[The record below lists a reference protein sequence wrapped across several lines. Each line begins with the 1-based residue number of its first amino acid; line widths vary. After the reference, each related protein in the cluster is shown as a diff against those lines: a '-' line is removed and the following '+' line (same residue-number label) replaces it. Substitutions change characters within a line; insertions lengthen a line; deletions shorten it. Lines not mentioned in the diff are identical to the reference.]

1 MELLLPHPSNSS
13 PLTVLGFLDRAASV
27 YGDSPSLVHATTT
40 HTWSETHS
48 RCLRVAST
56 LSSSSLGIN
65 RGQVVSVI
73 GHNVP
78 SVYELQ
84 FAVPMSGAVLN
95 NINPRLDAHA
105 LSVVLRHSESKLV
118 FVDHQ
123 SSSLV
128 LEAVSFLPKNEK
140 PRLVLLQDDSNTS
153 DIANMST
160 SSSADVDFL
169 DTYEGVMER
178 GDSEFKWVRP
188 NNEWNP
194 MVLNY
199 TSGTTSSPKGV
210 VLSHRAVFMSTV
222 NSLLYWSMPNRPVY
236 LWTLPMFHANGWGYT
251 WATAAVGATNICV
264 RRVDAPTI
272 FELIDKHQVTHMCAA
287 PMVLNMLTNYPARK
301 QLNRPVQVMTAGAPP
316 PATVISSAENLGFN
330 VSHGYGLTET
340 GGLVVT
346 CAWKPEW
353 DGLGQDERAK
363 LKSRQG
369 IRTAVFA
376 EADVLDTLTGKSVK
390 RDGVTVGEIVFRGG
404 SVMLGYYKDPEGTAG
419 CMRGDGWFYTGD
431 IGVMHPDGYLEVKD
445 RSKDVIICGGEN
457 ISSTEVETVLYTNQ
471 AVKEAAVVAKPDKMW
486 GETPCAFVSLKCGDD
501 GGAVTEREI
510 REFCK
515 KKLPKYMVPR
525 NVVFME
531 ELPKTS
537 TGKIQKFLLRQM
549 AKSLP

>member
-13 PLTVLGFLDRAASV
+13 PLTVLGFLERAASI
-27 YGDSPSLVHATTT
+27 YGDSPSLIHTNTDR
-40 HTWSETHS
+40 TWSETHS

-73 GHNVP
+73 GPSVP

-105 LSVVLRHSESKLV
+105 LSVLLRHSESKLV
-118 FVDHQ
+118 FVDHH
-123 SSSLV
+123 SSSLA

-140 PRLVLLQDDSNTS
+140 PRLVLLNDDDN
-153 DIANMST
+153 T
-160 SSSADVDFL
+160 SSSSTDVDFL

-178 GDSEFKWVRP
+178 GDSRFKWVRP
-188 NNEWNP
+188 ENEWNP

-199 TSGTTSSPKGV
+199 TSGTTTSPKGV

-222 NSLLYWSMPNRPVY
+222 NSILQWSLPNRPVY

-251 WATAAVGATNICV
+251 WATAAVGAINICV
-264 RRVDAPTI
+264 QRVDAETI
-272 FELIDKHQVTHMCAA
+272 FDLIDEHHVTHMCAA
-287 PMVLNMLTNYPARK
+287 PTVLNMLTNYPARK
-301 QLNRPVQVMTAGAPP
+301 QLKSPVQVMTAGAPP
-316 PATVISSAENLGFN
+316 PATVISEAETLGFE
-330 VSHGYGLTET
+330 VGHGYGMTET
-340 GGLVVT
+340 GGLVVSCT
-346 CAWKPEW
+346 WKPEW
-353 DGLGQDERAK
+353 DHLEPTERAK
-363 LKSRQG
+363 MKSRQG
-369 IRTAVFA
+369 IRTALFA
-376 EADVLDTLTGKSVK
+376 EADVIDPITGKSVK
-390 RDGVTVGEIVFRGG
+390 HDGVTVGEIVFRGG
-404 SVMLGYYKDPEGTAG
+404 MVMLGYYKDPKGTAAS
-419 CMRGDGWFYTGD
+419 MREDGWFYTGD
-431 IGVMHPDGYLEVKD
+431 MGVMHPDGYMEVKD

-457 ISSTEVETVLYTNQ
+457 INSTEVETVLYTNP

-486 GETPCAFVSLKCGDD
+486 GETPCAFVSLKHHKGS
-501 GGAVTEREI
+501 VTEREI

-515 KKLPKYMVPR
+515 TKLPKYMVPR
-525 NVVFME
+525 NVVFQE

>member
-1 MELLLPHPSNSS
+1 MEFLLPHPSNSS
-13 PLTVLGFLDRAASV
+13 PLTVLGFLDRAASI
-27 YGDSPSLVHATTT
+27 YGDSPSLLHDTTT

-73 GHNVP
+73 GPNVP

-118 FVDHQ
+118 FVDHH

-128 LEAVSFLPKNEK
+128 LEALAFLPKNEK
-140 PRLVLLQDDSNTS
+140 PRLVLLQDDSNISGLT
-153 DIANMST
+153 NMSA

-178 GDSEFKWVRP
+178 GDPRFKWVRP

-287 PMVLNMLTNYPARK
+287 PMVLNMLSNYPARK
-301 QLNRPVQVMTAGAPP
+301 QLKRPVQVMTAGAPP
-316 PATVISSAENLGFN
+316 PATVISSAESLGFD
-330 VSHGYGLTET
+330 VAHGYGLTET

-390 RDGVTVGEIVFRGG
+390 HDGVTVGEIVFRGG
-404 SVMLGYYKDPEGTAG
+404 CVMLGYYKDPEGTAAS
-419 CMRGDGWFYTGD
+419 MREDGWFYTGD

-457 ISSTEVETVLYTNQ
+457 ISSTEVETVLYTNP

-486 GETPCAFVSLKCGDD
+486 GETPCAFVSLKCSD
-501 GGAVTEREI
+501 GGSVTEREV

>member
-13 PLTVLGFLDRAASV
+13 PLTVLGFLERAASI
-27 YGDSPSLVHATTT
+27 YGDSPSLLHTNTVR
-40 HTWSETHS
+40 TWSETHS
-48 RCLRVAST
+48 RCLRIAST

-73 GHNVP
+73 GPSVP

-84 FAVPMSGAVLN
+84 FAVPMAGAVLN

-105 LSVVLRHSESKLV
+105 LSVLLRHSESKLV
-118 FVDHQ
+118 FVDHH
-123 SSSLV
+123 SSSLA

-140 PRLVLLQDDSNTS
+140 PRLVLLRDDDVSS
-153 DIANMST
+153 

-178 GDSEFKWVRP
+178 GDPRFNWVRP
-188 NNEWNP
+188 ENEWIP

-199 TSGTTSSPKGV
+199 TSGTTTSPKGV

-222 NSLLYWSMPNRPVY
+222 NSMLQWSLPNRPVY

-251 WATAAVGATNICV
+251 WATAAVGAVNICV

-272 FELIDKHQVTHMCAA
+272 FDLIDKHQVTHMCAA
-287 PMVLNMLTNYPARK
+287 PTVLNILTNYPARK
-301 QLNRPVQVMTAGAPP
+301 QLKNPVQVMTAGAPP
-316 PATVISSAENLGFN
+316 PATVISEAETLGFD
-330 VSHGYGLTET
+330 VGHGYGMTET
-340 GGLVVT
+340 GGLVVSCT
-346 CAWKPEW
+346 WKPEW
-353 DGLGQDERAK
+353 DRLEPNERAK
-363 LKSRQG
+363 MKSRQG
-369 IRTAVFA
+369 IRTALFA
-376 EADVLDTLTGKSVK
+376 EADVIDPITGKSVK
-390 RDGVTVGEIVFRGG
+390 HDGVTVGEIVFRG
-404 SVMLGYYKDPEGTAG
+404 SMVMLGYYKDPKGTAAS
-419 CMRGDGWFYTGD
+419 MREDGWFYTGD
-431 IGVMHPDGYLEVKD
+431 MGVIHPDGYMEVKD

-457 ISSTEVETVLYTNQ
+457 INSTEVETVLYTNP

-486 GETPCAFVSLKCGDD
+486 GETPCAFVSLKDHKGP
-501 GGAVTEREI
+501 VTEREI

-515 KKLPKYMVPR
+515 TKLPKYMVPR
-525 NVVFME
+525 NVVFQE

-549 AKSLP
+549 TKSLP

>member
-13 PLTVLGFLDRAASV
+13 PLTVLGFLERAASV
-27 YGDSPSLVHATTT
+27 YGDSPSLLHTTTT

-48 RCLRVAST
+48 RCLRIAST

-73 GHNVP
+73 GPNVP

-84 FAVPMSGAVLN
+84 FAVPMSGAILN

-105 LSVVLRHSESKLV
+105 LSVLLRHSESKLV
-118 FVDHQ
+118 FVDHH

-140 PRLVLLQDDSNTS
+140 PRLVLLHDDGDDTS
-153 DIANMST
+153 LS
-160 SSSADVDFL
+160 DVEFL
-169 DTYEGVMER
+169 DTYEGFMET
-178 GDSEFKWVRP
+178 GDSKFKWVRP
-188 NNEWNP
+188 ENEWVP

-210 VLSHRAVFMSTV
+210 MLSHRAVFMSTV
-222 NSLLYWSMPNRPVY
+222 NSLLDWSMPNRPVY

-251 WATAAVGATNICV
+251 WATAAVGATNICL

-287 PMVLNMLTNYPARK
+287 PMVLNMLTNYSDRK
-301 QLNRPVQVMTAGAPP
+301 QLKSPVRVMTAGAPP
-316 PATVISSAENLGFN
+316 PATVISRAENLGFD
-330 VSHGYGLTET
+330 VGHGYGLTET
-340 GGLVVT
+340 GGLVVS

-353 DGLGQDERAK
+353 DCLGPNERAT

-376 EADVLDTLTGKSVK
+376 EADLRDPITGKSVK
-390 RDGVTVGEIVFRGG
+390 HDGATVGEIVFRGG
-404 SVMLGYYKDPEGTAG
+404 SVMLGYYKDPEGTAAS
-419 CMRGDGWFYTGD
+419 MREDGWFYTGD
-431 IGVMHPDGYLEVKD
+431 MGVMHPDGYLEVKD

-457 ISSTEVETVLYTNQ
+457 ISSTEVETVLYTNPV
-471 AVKEAAVVAKPDKMW
+471 VKEAAVVAKPDKMW
-486 GETPCAFVSLKCGDD
+486 GETPCAFVSLKYHD
-501 GGAVTEREI
+501 GTVTEREI

-515 KKLPKYMVPR
+515 TKLPKYMVPR
-525 NVVFME
+525 NVVFQE

-537 TGKIQKFLLRQM
+537 TGKIQKYLLRQM

>member
-1 MELLLPHPSNSS
+1 
-13 PLTVLGFLDRAASV
+13 
-27 YGDSPSLVHATTT
+27 
-40 HTWSETHS
+40 
-48 RCLRVAST
+48 
-56 LSSSSLGIN
+56 
-65 RGQVVSVI
+65 
-73 GHNVP
+73 
-78 SVYELQ
+78 
-84 FAVPMSGAVLN
+84 MSGAVLN

-118 FVDHQ
+118 FVDHH

-128 LEAVSFLPKNEK
+128 LEALSFLPKNEK
-140 PRLVLLQDDSNTS
+140 PRLVLLQDDSNISGLT
-153 DIANMST
+153 NMSA

-178 GDSEFKWVRP
+178 GDPRFKWVRP

-287 PMVLNMLTNYPARK
+287 PMVLNMLTNYPSRK
-301 QLNRPVQVMTAGAPP
+301 QLKRPVQIMTAGAPP
-316 PATVISSAENLGFN
+316 PATVISSAESLGFD
-330 VSHGYGLTET
+330 VAHGYGLTET

-353 DGLGQDERAK
+353 DGLGQDERAR
-363 LKSRQG
+363 LK
-369 IRTAVFA
+369 
-376 EADVLDTLTGKSVK
+376 
-390 RDGVTVGEIVFRGG
+390 
-404 SVMLGYYKDPEGTAG
+404 
-419 CMRGDGWFYTGD
+419 
-431 IGVMHPDGYLEVKD
+431 EV
-445 RSKDVIICGGEN
+445 
-457 ISSTEVETVLYTNQ
+457 
-471 AVKEAAVVAKPDKMW
+471 
-486 GETPCAFVSLKCGDD
+486 
-501 GGAVTEREI
+501 

>member
-1 MELLLPHPSNSS
+1 MEVLLPHPSNSS

-27 YGDSPSLVHATTT
+27 YGDSPSLLHDTTT

-73 GHNVP
+73 GPNVP

-118 FVDHQ
+118 FVDHH

-128 LEAVSFLPKNEK
+128 LEALSFFPKNEK
-140 PRLVLLQDDSNTS
+140 PRLVLLQDDSNISGLT
-153 DIANMST
+153 NMSA

-178 GDSEFKWVRP
+178 GDPRFKWVRP

-301 QLNRPVQVMTAGAPP
+301 QLKRPVQ
-316 PATVISSAENLGFN
+316 
-330 VSHGYGLTET
+330 
-340 GGLVVT
+340 
-346 CAWKPEW
+346 
-353 DGLGQDERAK
+353 
-363 LKSRQG
+363 
-369 IRTAVFA
+369 
-376 EADVLDTLTGKSVK
+376 
-390 RDGVTVGEIVFRGG
+390 
-404 SVMLGYYKDPEGTAG
+404 
-419 CMRGDGWFYTGD
+419 
-431 IGVMHPDGYLEVKD
+431 
-445 RSKDVIICGGEN
+445 
-457 ISSTEVETVLYTNQ
+457 TVLYTNP

-486 GETPCAFVSLKCGDD
+486 GETPCAFVSLKCSD
-501 GGAVTEREI
+501 GGSVTEREV